1 MEPTN
6 IRDLKPGMRN
16 LSMVLIVLEVGAP
29 NVTREGREV
38 RSCKVADRTG
48 SIMIS
53 LWDEH
58 GAYIQPGDICKL
70 SKGYASLWKGCL
82 RLYTGRGGEIQKIG
96 DFCMEFSET
105 PFMSEPN
112 PDFVHQVENK
122 LNANVVD
129 RRPPTPQAAISGDLP
144 MGPLTPPPGNGR
156 PGGLISRG
164 SARPV
169 PYSSARTPL
178 PAYNTRSGL
187 LPKPHDPTRGGHR
200 ESRSASPWRS
210 PSGPSPPSNVGP
222 LSEFNH

>member
-16 LSMVLIVLEVGAP
+16 LSMVFIVLEVGAP
-29 NVTREGREV
+29 TVTREGREV

-96 DFCMEFSET
+96 EFCMEFSET

-112 PDFVHQVENK
+112 PEYMQQLENK

-129 RRPPTPQAAISGDLP
+129 RRPPTPQAASGDPP
-144 MGPLTPPPGNGR
+144 MGPTPSPGNGHS
-156 PGGLISRG
+156 GGLVSRG

-169 PYSSARTPL
+169 PYSSTRTP
-178 PAYNTRSGL
+178 PPSHNTRSGL
-187 LPKPHDPTRGGHR
+187 LPKPHDPNRGSHR
-200 ESRSASPWRS
+200 ESRSASPWQGPSGRSS
-210 PSGPSPPSNVGP
+210 PSTVGQ
-222 LSEFNH
+222 LSEFDH